1 MQLRLYNT
9 LTRSIEDFVTADG
22 SNTVRIYSCGP
33 TVYNVAHLGN
43 MRAFLAADLV
53 QRTMRAVGGYQVRW
67 VMNIT
72 DIDDKTIQN
81 STAGSAG
88 WLQEM
93 GKQTTEP
100 LQNLRA
106 LTTYYTA
113 QFQAD
118 LVAVGV
124 NLEHFLS
131 QPRATDYI
139 PQMLALVN
147 EIAAAGY
154 AYESDGSV
162 YFDVAAYSEHF
173 TYGRLF
179 AIDRENFKAGVRI
192 DADEYDRESVSD
204 FVLWKARKD
213 NEPYWDLVWNDEKG
227 ARSLPGR
234 PGWHLEC
241 SAMSRDLLG
250 PLPFDIH
257 TGGVDLRFP
266 HHEDELAQ
274 CCAAHGAHTSNDNP
288 FSEQANVWMHN
299 EFLEVEGQKMSKSL
313 GNFYTLRDLIHQG
326 LDPLDIRLAML
337 GAHYRSVY
345 NYTLDGVKA
354 ASAARRKVQEFI
366 YQANEKVKVAGG
378 DLHTIRTA
386 SIQSLGTPKHLQK
399 VFAALANDVHTPKAL
414 AELYSWV
421 GQQDVPSHTPDV
433 LVEML
438 RELYIVNEVFAV
450 WTFVERPIE
459 FVPDDITALAELR
472 LQARANTDWQESDR
486 LRDVLLSEGWEVKD
500 GKQGYELMRRQ

>member
-9 LTRSIEDFVTADG
+9 LTRSIEDFATADG

-43 MRAFLAADLV
+43 MRAFLAADLI

-81 STAGSAG
+81 STAGSAQ
-88 WLQEM
+88 WLPEM
-93 GKQTTEP
+93 GTQTADP
-100 LQNLRA
+100 LENLRS
-106 LTTYYTA
+106 LTAYYTT

-118 LVAVGV
+118 LDAVGI
-124 NLEHFLS
+124 NLDHFLS
-131 QPRATDYI
+131 QPRATNFI
-139 PQMLALVN
+139 PQMLSLVN
-147 EIAAAGY
+147 EIAASGY

-173 TYGRLF
+173 SYGRLF
-179 AIDRENFKAGVRI
+179 AIDRENFKVGVRI
-192 DADEYDRESVSD
+192 DADEYDKESVSD
-204 FVLWKARKD
+204 FVLWKARKN
-213 NEPYWDLVWNDEKG
+213 NEPYWNLDWTDEKG

-274 CCAAHGAHTSNDNP
+274 CCAAHSVHATGADP

-366 YQANEKVKVAGG
+366 YQAIDVVTAAGVNTH
-378 DLHTIRTA
+378 DFRSTA
-386 SIQSLGTPKHLQK
+386 TQSLDTPKHLFK
-399 VFAALANDVHTPKAL
+399 VFDALANDVHTPKAL
-414 AELYSWV
+414 AELYTWV
-421 GQQDVPSHTPDV
+421 GQQNILSSTTDD

-438 RELYIVNEVFAV
+438 RELYVVNEVFAV
-450 WTFVERPIE
+450 WTFAERPLDV
-459 FVPDDITALAELR
+459 VPDDIIIIAEQR
-472 LQARANTDWQESDR
+472 MQARVNKNWQESDR
-486 LRDVLLSEGWEVKD
+486 LRDVLLAEGWDVKD
-500 GKQGYELMRRQ
+500 GKQGYELIRRQ